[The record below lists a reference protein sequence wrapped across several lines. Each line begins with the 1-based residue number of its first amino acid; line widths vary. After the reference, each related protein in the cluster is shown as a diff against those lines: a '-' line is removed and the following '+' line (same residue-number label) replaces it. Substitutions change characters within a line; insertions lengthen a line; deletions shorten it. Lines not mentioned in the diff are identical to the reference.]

1 MDLHLALFMIT
12 FDNPIEFR
20 TKFFFGC
27 YAFVK
32 SMNGFI
38 NVSIESLVKNW
49 NISLRAEAPTKRK
62 LFFFQYFKNGYL
74 VKFFFSDFKK
84 KKNH

>member
-1 MDLHLALFMIT
+1 MYLATFSFMDSHLALFMIN

-20 TKFFFGC
+20 TKILFGC

-38 NVSIESLVKNW
+38 NFSIESLVENW
-49 NISLRAEAPTKRK
+49 TISLRAEAPTKQ
-62 LFFFQYFKNGYL
+62 FFFFHYF
-74 VKFFFSDFKK
+74 
-84 KKNH
+84 

>member
-1 MDLHLALFMIT
+1 MNKNLFNHPLNLHSYSAHGYGVTMYLATFSFMDLHLALFMIN

-20 TKFFFGC
+20 TKVLFGC

-38 NVSIESLVKNW
+38 NFSIES
-49 NISLRAEAPTKRK
+49 
-62 LFFFQYFKNGYL
+62 
-74 VKFFFSDFKK
+74 FSQELEYTIKS
-84 KKNH
+84 